1 MSEAGE
7 GAELRADGS
16 PDRASILVV
25 DDSADKLL
33 ALGAILAELGQDVVE
48 AQSGREALRELLR
61 RDFAVVLLDVNMPG
75 MDGFETAS
83 LIRQRRSSEN
93 TPIIFIT
100 AYSDDTHARQ
110 GYELGAV
117 DYIITPVIPEVLKSK
132 VGFFVDLYRKSAQ
145 IRRQADSLAHRAEQL
160 QRLTRASLAINSAPS
175 VEEILSTV
183 TDTAREVAGADRA
196 EIVPAVTESWGTGA
210 GRAPADSPAP
220 AGFPDVNATLMGRD
234 GRDMG
239 TLRIFGRPVGPDES
253 AILTQLAQMASIAIE
268 NVLFSEAREANRLKD
283 EFLTTLSHELRTPLT
298 AILGWTR
305 ILRAPALDPGRFAH
319 GLDVIERNVNAQAKL
334 IDDLLDISRIS
345 AAKLRLNTR
354 PMALVPVV
362 EGVVEGLRPSWEAK
376 SLDVQVVVDPSAAGR
391 SDVSGDADRLQQVVW
406 NLLSNAVK
414 FTPSGG
420 SVEVRVERA
429 GGNVRI
435 RVSDTGK
442 GISPDF
448 LSHVFDRFRQ
458 ADSSTTR
465 THGGLGIG
473 LAIVRHIVEMHG
485 GTVSAASPGPGQG
498 STFVVSL
505 PAIEAGSLEVPSAG
519 EGSRDA
525 PPPPDLT
532 GVRVAVVDDEP
543 DAREVVGEIL
553 KSANASVFL
562 FGSADE
568 AMAGLAEAAPDL
580 IVTDIAMPGG
590 DGYSLL
596 REVRRREGTGPH
608 APAVALTALVRRE
621 DRARAISEGFD
632 RHVSKPIE
640 PEQFLAVVAELAPRK
655 DTAELAP
662 RKERAE
668 LAPLKE
674 AAQLAPSKDTA
685 ELAPRKAVRAG
696 GNGGPKADVLVI
708 EDDRDGGQGLK
719 ALLETGGF
727 RVEVARDGE
736 EGIRMAMSASPGIAL
751 VDLGLP
757 GVNGYE
763 VASRLRRQSGER
775 PLVLIA
781 VSGVEEEEH
790 RRQAFASGF
799 DAYLVKPVKFDQ
811 LEQIIHEQVKQRA

>member
-1 MSEAGE
+1 MSDSDAVAGL
-7 GAELRADGS
+7 GADG
-16 PDRASILVV
+16 PLEKANILVV

-33 ALGAILAELGQDVVE
+33 ALGAILSELDQNVVE

-83 LIRQRRSSEN
+83 LVRQRRSSEN

-145 IRRQADSLAHRAEQL
+145 IRRQADSLARRADQL
-160 QRLTRASLAINSAPS
+160 QRLTGASLAINSAPS
-175 VEEILSTV
+175 IEDILSIV
-183 TDTAREVAGADRA
+183 TEAAREVAGADRA
-196 EIVPAVTESWGTGA
+196 EIVPAVTESWGTPSGGA
-210 GRAPADSPAP
+210 PPGPAEPAVF
-220 AGFPDVNATLMGRD
+220 ADVNATLMGRD

-239 TLRIFGRPVGPDES
+239 TLRIFGRPLGPDEN

-268 NVLFSEAREANRLKD
+268 NVLYSEAREANRLKD

-305 ILRAPALDPGRFAH
+305 ILRAPTLDPGRFAH

-354 PMALVPVV
+354 PMALIPVV

-376 SLDVQVVVDPSAAGR
+376 SLDVQVVVDPSAAGN

-429 GGNVRI
+429 AGHVRI

-498 STFVVSL
+498 ATFVVSL
-505 PAIEAGSLEVPSAG
+505 PAIETAGVELRVAADG
-519 EGSRDA
+519 LRDA
-525 PPPPDLT
+525 PPLPDLT

-568 AMAGLAEAAPDL
+568 AIAGLAETAPDL

-596 REVRRREGTGPH
+596 HEVRRREGKGPH
-608 APAVALTALVRRE
+608 APAIALTALVRRE
-621 DRARAISEGFD
+621 DRARALAEGFD

-640 PEQFLAVVAELAPRK
+640 PEHFLSVVAELAPRK
-655 DTAELAP
+655 ETAELAP
-662 RKERAE
+662 RKE
-668 LAPLKE
+668 
-674 AAQLAPSKDTA
+674 TA
-685 ELAPRKAVRAG
+685 ELALRRDKPAG
-696 GNGGPKADVLVI
+696 GNGGPKAGVLVI
-708 EDDRDGGQGLK
+708 EDDHDSGHGLK

-727 RVEVARDGE
+727 RVDVARDGE
-736 EGIRMAMSASPGIAL
+736 EGIRMAMQASPGVAL

-763 VASRLRRQSGER
+763 VATRLRRHSGER

-781 VSGVEEEEH
+781 VSGYEEEEH

-799 DAYLVKPVKFDQ
+799 DAYLVKPVRFDQ
-811 LEQIIHEQVKQRA
+811 LEQVIHEQVKQRA

>member
-1 MSEAGE
+1 MTDSEAAG
-7 GAELRADGS
+7 GPWPDG
-16 PDRASILVV
+16 PIEKANILLV

-33 ALGAILAELGQDVVE
+33 ALGSILAELDQNVVE

-83 LIRQRRSSEN
+83 LVRQRKSSEN

-145 IRRQADSLAHRAEQL
+145 IRHQADSLARRAEQL

-175 VEEILSTV
+175 IEDILSTV
-183 TDTAREVAGADRA
+183 TATAREVAGADRA
-196 EIVPAVTESWGTGA
+196 EIVPAVTESWGTVPGGA
-210 GRAPADSPAP
+210 PHDPSPPADSA
-220 AGFPDVNATLMGRD
+220 DVNATLMGRD

-239 TLRIFGRPVGPDES
+239 TLRIFGHPLGPDEN

-268 NVLFSEAREANRLKD
+268 NVLYSEAREANRLKD

-305 ILRAPALDPGRFAH
+305 ILRAPALDAGRFAH

-354 PMALVPVV
+354 PMALIPVV
-362 EGVVEGLRPSWEAK
+362 EGVAEALRPSWEAK
-376 SLDVQVVVDPSAAGR
+376 SLDVQVVVDPSAAGKN
-391 SDVSGDADRLQQVVW
+391 DVSGDADRLQQVVW
-406 NLLSNAVK
+406 NLLSNAIK

-420 SVEVRVERA
+420 SVEIRVERA
-429 GGNVRI
+429 AGHVRI

-498 STFVVSL
+498 ATFVVSL
-505 PAIEAGSLEVPSAG
+505 PAIETSGVELRVAAG
-519 EGSRDA
+519 GSSDA
-525 PPPPDLT
+525 MPPPDLT

-553 KSANASVFL
+553 KSSNASVFL
-562 FGSADE
+562 FGSADD
-568 AMAGLAEAAPDL
+568 AIAGLAEAAPDL

-596 REVRRREGTGPH
+596 HEVRRREGNGPH
-608 APAVALTALVRRE
+608 VPAIALTALVRRE
-621 DRARAISEGFD
+621 DRARALAEGFD

-640 PEQFLAVVAELAPRK
+640 PEHFLSVVADLAPR
-655 DTAELAP
+655 
-662 RKERAE
+662 RA
-668 LAPLKE
+668 
-674 AAQLAPSKDTA
+674 
-685 ELAPRKAVRAG
+685 RVG
-696 GNGGPKADVLVI
+696 GNGGPKTDVLVI
-708 EDDRDGGQGLK
+708 EDDRDSGQGLK
-719 ALLETGGF
+719 QLLETGGF
-727 RVEVARDGE
+727 RVDVAHDGE

-763 VASRLRRQSGER
+763 VATRLRRHSGER

-781 VSGVEEEEH
+781 VSGYEEEEH

-799 DAYLVKPVKFDQ
+799 DAYLVKPVRFDQ
-811 LEQIIHEQVKQRA
+811 LEQVIHEQVKLRA

>member
-1 MSEAGE
+1 MNESESEAAAGLEPAGE
-7 GAELRADGS
+7 PLEKAN
-16 PDRASILVV
+16 ILVV
-25 DDSADKLL
+25 DDSADKRL
-33 ALGAILAELGQDVVE
+33 ALGAILAELDQNIVE

-83 LIRQRRSSEN
+83 LIRQRKSSEH

-132 VGFFVDLYRKSAQ
+132 IGFFVDLYRKTDQVS
-145 IRRQADSLAHRAEQL
+145 RQAASLARRAAQL
-160 QRLTRASLAINSAPS
+160 QRLTRASLAINAAPS
-175 VEEILSTV
+175 IEEILSIV
-183 TDTAREVAGADRA
+183 TETAREVAGAEHA
-196 EIVPAVTESWGTGA
+196 EIVPALTESWGPGSREA
-210 GRAPADSPAP
+210 PGPPPGPAD
-220 AGFPDVNATLMGRD
+220 VMATLMGRD

-239 TLRIFGRPVGPDES
+239 TLRIFGHPLGPDEN

-268 NVLFSEAREANRLKD
+268 NVLYSEAREANRLKD

-354 PMALVPVV
+354 PMAVVPVV
-362 EGVVEGLRPSWEAK
+362 EGVVEGLRPAWEAK
-376 SLDVQVVVDPSAAGR
+376 SLNVQVVVDPAAAGH

-406 NLLSNAVK
+406 NLLSNAIK
-414 FTPSGG
+414 FTPAAG
-420 SVEVRVERA
+420 SIEVRVERTA
-429 GGNVRI
+429 AHVRI

-448 LSHVFDRFRQ
+448 LAHVFDRFRQ

-465 THGGLGIG
+465 SHGGLGIG
-473 LAIVRHIVEMHG
+473 LAIVRHIVDMHG

-498 STFVVSL
+498 ATFVVSL
-505 PAIEAGSLEVPSAG
+505 PAIESAG
-519 EGSRDA
+519 VEIRTVADGFREPA
-525 PPPPDLT
+525 ALPDLA
-532 GVRVAVVDDEP
+532 GLRVAVVDDEP

-553 KSANASVFL
+553 KSANAFVSL
-562 FGSADE
+562 FGSADD
-568 AMAGLAEAAPDL
+568 AIAGLAEAAPDV
-580 IVTDIAMPGG
+580 IVSDIAMPGG
-590 DGYSLL
+590 DGYAFL
-596 REVRRREGTGPH
+596 REVRRREGDGPH
-608 APAVALTALVRRE
+608 APAIALTALVRRE
-621 DRARAISEGFD
+621 DRARALAEGFE

-640 PEQFLAVVAELAPRK
+640 PEHFLAVVAELAPG
-655 DTAELAP
+655 
-662 RKERAE
+662 
-668 LAPLKE
+668 KE
-674 AAQLAPSKDTA
+674 A
-685 ELAPRKAVRAG
+685 R
-696 GNGGPKADVLVI
+696 GNGHRTDVLVI
-708 EDDRDGGQGLK
+708 EDDQNGGDGLRQ
-719 ALLETGGF
+719 LLESGGF
-727 RVEVARDGE
+727 RVDVARDGD
-736 EGIRMAMSASPGIAL
+736 EGIRMARSASPGVAL

-757 GVNGYE
+757 GLDGCE
-763 VASRLRRQSGER
+763 VASRLRRETGLRS
-775 PLVLIA
+775 LVLIA
-781 VSGVEEEEH
+781 VSGNEEEEH
-790 RRQAFASGF
+790 RRRAFASGF

-811 LEQIIHEQVKQRA
+811 VERVLQDQAVKQRA